1 MASNRGGFIMHAM
14 RVLQKVL
21 RPVLPQLDQRNVCT
35 LTLAVQALCSGRRL
49 TLMEL
54 ARHWPGAERVRAPLK
69 QLDRWLSNPRVY
81 GLRRQC
87 YAATLAWLIRCSQP
101 VRVVDWSELKSDG
114 RWHLLR
120 AGVVVRGRTLT
131 VYEEVHPE
139 ACKNSPRVEAAFLQ
153 QLQSLL
159 PRSVCP
165 IWVTDAGFRT
175 PWFRAVEAQGWHW
188 IGRGRH
194 RTHVRFINRSDRWI
208 SGESLHPQATHT
220 ARSLGWA
227 QITESN
233 PLDCRWVMVRRQRHG
248 RVQRTRYGTPARGGH
263 SRKMIRRAKEPWLL
277 AVSGSLEALSAEKI
291 VRLYARRMQI
301 EQAFRDLKSHRFGCG
316 FEDTLTRLPKRLEM
330 LLLIFALASLL
341 AWLTG
346 LAAIATRYPHMDVG
360 FYSRHHSVVWLG
372 WEILRRHPGG
382 LPAAIPRAAQS
393 LRLLLAQPL

>member
-1 MASNRGGFIMHAM
+1 MASNREVLIMHAT

-21 RPVLPQLDQRNVCT
+21 RPVAVQLDQRNFRT

-81 GLRRQC
+81 TPRRQC
-87 YAATLAWLIRCSQP
+87 YAAAIAWLIHCSQP
-101 VRVVDWSELKSDG
+101 VLVVDWSELKSDG

-131 VYEEVHPE
+131 VEVHPE

-165 IWVTDAGFRT
+165 IVVTDAGFRT

-188 IGRGRH
+188 IGRVRH
-194 RTHVRFINRSDRWI
+194 RTHVRLTGGGFDRWI
-208 SGESLHPQATHT
+208 SGKSLHPQANRR
-220 ARSLGWA
+220 ARLLGWA

-233 PLDCRWVMVRRQRHG
+233 SLNCRLVLVRRQRHG
-248 RVQRTRYGTPARGGH
+248 RVQRTRQGTPARGGH
-263 SRKMIRRAKEPWLL
+263 SCKMIRRAREPWLL
-277 AVSGSLEALSAEKI
+277 ATSCSLDGLSAEKI

-301 EQAFRDLKSHRFGCG
+301 EQSFRDLKSHRFGCA

-346 LAAIATRYPHMDVG
+346 LAATATRYPHIDIG
-360 FYSRHHSVVWLG
+360 FYSRHHSMVWLG
-372 WEILRRHPGG
+372 WEILRHCPGG
-382 LPAAIPRAAQS
+382 LPAAVPRAAQS
-393 LRLLLAQPL
+393 LRLLLAQPI